1 LKEKTPTAPAAIPAP
16 TEPLSLEIMKEKW
29 ASIIG
34 DISEQKRSLWVA
46 LSETAPLAVDGD
58 VVTIG
63 FPRRSDAE
71 MLKKPQGPGS
81 PLPNADLLRDAIE
94 AHTGHRVRFTV
105 GDLVTAA
112 APAAGESTDADNGEE
127 ADSDTDSAAPA
138 KEATKAENPEN
149 LEVTGEETD
158 DETSEPEETPTP
170 SSSDKRATRGEPV
183 IREVFGGQL
192 IGEEILD
199 SMGDGEISV

>member
-1 LKEKTPTAPAAIPAP
+1 
-16 TEPLSLEIMKEKW
+16 MQEKW

-105 GDLVTAA
+105 GDLVAA
-112 APAAGESTDADNGEE
+112 APPAAGASTDTDNAEE
-127 ADSDTDSAAPA
+127 AESDTDSAAPA
-138 KEATKAENPEN
+138 KEATEEKAEEN
-149 LEVTGEETD
+149 LEATGETD
-158 DETSEPEETPTP
+158 DETSESEETPAP

>member
-1 LKEKTPTAPAAIPAP
+1 ME
-16 TEPLSLEIMKEKW
+16 
-29 ASIIG
+29 
-34 DISEQKRSLWVA
+34 
-46 LSETAPLAVDGD
+46 GD
-58 VVTIG
+58 VLTIG

-105 GDLVTAA
+105 GDLVAA
-112 APAAGESTDADNGEE
+112 APPHAPASSDAVAGEAEADDEE
-127 ADSDTDSAAPA
+127 ATSEEAASERSGAESSEENSEGDASAA
-138 KEATKAENPEN
+138 
-149 LEVTGEETD
+149 
-158 DETSEPEETPTP
+158 EPEEAPAQ
-170 SSSDKRATRGEPV
+170 SASDKRATRGEPV